1 MNRYSPIAIRLIEIA
16 NLIRYSPFAVGL
28 KPSAIQGEARV
39 RELEQIIYSFID
51 HEPPA
56 MRSKAPAC
64 AG

>member
-1 MNRYSPIAIRLIEIA
+1 
-16 NLIRYSPFAVGL
+16 VGL

-56 MRSKAPAC
+56 MRSKAPTC